1 MWLPSQRSCELPG
14 AAARPALL
22 LCLHG
27 GFVCQRYAM
36 HVSEEVYLY
45 IYIVETF
52 YTLSSISN
60 KAVDKKGN
68 RAETRAVSFF
78 AFSSPRLDDL
88 C

>member
-1 MWLPSQRSCELPG
+1 MSTICH
-14 AAARPALL
+14 ARER
-22 LCLHG
+22 G
-27 GFVCQRYAM
+27 GVFI
-36 HVSEEVYLY
+36 Y

>member
-1 MWLPSQRSCELPG
+1 M
-14 AAARPALL
+14 
-22 LCLHG
+22 
-27 GFVCQRYAM
+27 
-36 HVSEEVYLY
+36 SEEVYLY

-78 AFSSPRLDDL
+78 AFSSPRLMTFANNTVDAASEQKACFL
-88 C
+88 GACLSMCGWSTRANPC